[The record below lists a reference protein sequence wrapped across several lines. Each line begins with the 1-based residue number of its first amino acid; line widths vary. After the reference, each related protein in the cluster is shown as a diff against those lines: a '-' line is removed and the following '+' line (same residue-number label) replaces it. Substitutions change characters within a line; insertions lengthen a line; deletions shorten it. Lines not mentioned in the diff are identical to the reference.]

1 MPKKY
6 RLDYLVAQRHPELS
20 RTQLQSVIM
29 QGKVQVN
36 GQVQTK
42 QGAQVSEEAEIISNI
57 SLPKYASRAGLKL
70 EAALDQ
76 FALDP
81 TGLIV
86 LDAGLS
92 TGGFTDCL
100 LQRGAQRVYGVDV
113 GTGQASEKIRQ
124 DERVIVMEQ
133 TNLRHL
139 DFLPDKIDLA
149 TLDLSFISLT
159 KVLEAVVN
167 LLKPDGRIICL
178 IKPQFEAKRH
188 EVRRGGLIEDPEIHQ
203 RVQDEVV
210 AYAKELGLELQA
222 EIIPSPIQGNT
233 SGNIEFLA
241 SFLRKH
247 AP

>member
-6 RLDYLVAQRHPELS
+6 RLDFLVAQRHPELS
-20 RTQLQSVIM
+20 RTQLQSMIM

-36 GQVQTK
+36 GQTNSK
-42 QGAQVSEEAEIISNI
+42 PGAQVSEEAEITTTI

-70 EAALDQ
+70 EGALDS
-76 FALDP
+76 FGIDP

-113 GTGQASEKIRQ
+113 GTAQVAEKIRQ
-124 DERVIVMEQ
+124 DERVVVMEQ

-139 DFLPDKIDLA
+139 EFLPDKVDLA

-159 KVLEAVVN
+159 KVMGAVVN
-167 LLKPDGRIICL
+167 LLKPDGRVICL

-188 EVRRGGLIEDPEIHQ
+188 EVRRGGLIDDPEIHQ

-210 AYAKELGLELQA
+210 AHAKTLGLDLQA
-222 EIIPSPIQGNT
+222 AIIPSPIQGNT

-241 SFLRKH
+241 YFART
-247 AP
+247 